1 MTVYNV
7 AEVNVERITYS
18 LGTHYQFEKE
28 KKLRTHS
35 SE

>member
-7 AEVNVERITYS
+7 AEVNVESITYS
-18 LGTHYQFEKE
+18 LDTHYQFEKQN
-28 KKLRTHS
+28 KLRTHS